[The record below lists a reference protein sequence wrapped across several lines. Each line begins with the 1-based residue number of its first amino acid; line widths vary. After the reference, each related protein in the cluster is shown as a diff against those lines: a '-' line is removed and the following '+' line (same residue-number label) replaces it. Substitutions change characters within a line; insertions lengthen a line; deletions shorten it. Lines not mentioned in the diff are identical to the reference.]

1 VISLLGLA
9 GLWARLGGWISGAL
23 GTVAAA
29 VVRYPWQTMLMI
41 AAFVCGILIWRNDRL
56 AEERDQARTD
66 QALAEKALE
75 VEQASNARLAAS
87 IAQQNAAVAALGA
100 DSAAR
105 VSAGAK
111 ADDAAVARSAGRAA
125 RAAAIVVPTGPVQPD
140 CRTPD
145 SVMATKGDL

>member
-1 VISLLGLA
+1 MAALGLV
-9 GLWARLGGWISGAL
+9 GLWSRLGGWISGAL

-56 AEERDQARTD
+56 AEDAKQARADQA
-66 QALAEKALE
+66 QAEAAMK

-87 IAQQNAAVAALGA
+87 IAQQNAAVAALGTE
-100 DSAAR
+100 SAAR

-125 RAAAIVVPTGPVQPD
+125 RAAAIVVPTGPAQAD

-145 SVMATKGDL
+145 SVMVAKGGL